1 MRKPRRNRGV
11 GMLAAVLI
19 GVGLV
24 PAAGPAA
31 LAKEPKII
39 TPPRDWT
46 KAPAIVQVDTA
57 HDVYALGDIHGD
69 YDRLVTLLVASK
81 VIAAAPSSPTAA
93 QWTAGNATLVC
104 TGDVIDKDDHAL
116 KVIPLLQTIKAAAPA
131 AGGQVIVTMG
141 NHEAEFLADPDG
153 KKEDKKAEDFL
164 AELAGVTP
172 QPITPDQVAAGTDP
186 LNLGQFF
193 LAMPIAAR
201 VNDWFFC
208 HAGNT
213 KNLSIPALTTALQ
226 AAIDADGY
234 AAPFVATCDSLL
246 EARMHPHPWWE
257 VPGNTPAQDQAAL
270 AGVVKALGVNH
281 LVFGHQPGKF
291 TFSDG
296 TTREKGTLTQKFG
309 GLVFMI
315 DVGMSSGIDDS
326 KGSLMRI
333 HKGGTVATVID
344 HNGKES
350 TIWTKP

>member
-1 MRKPRRNRGV
+1 MRKPKRNPGV
-11 GMLAAVLI
+11 GMLAAALI
-19 GVGLV
+19 GAGLI
-24 PAAGPAA
+24 PLGGPAV
-31 LAKEPKII
+31 LAKDPKIK

-46 KAPAIVQVDTA
+46 KAPAIVQVDTP

-81 VIAAAPSSPTAA
+81 LIAAAPSSPTGAH
-93 QWTAGNATLVC
+93 WTAGNAVLVC
-104 TGDVIDKDDHAL
+104 TGDVIDKDDHAFS
-116 KVIPLLQTIKAAAPA
+116 VISLLQTLQAAAPG

-141 NHEAEFLADPDG
+141 NHEAEFLADPDHDE
-153 KKEDKKAEDFL
+153 KDKDFL
-164 AELAGVTP
+164 KELNGVKP
-172 QPITPDQVAAGTDP
+172 RAITPDQVAAGTDP
-186 LNLGQFF
+186 LKLGRFL

-213 KNLSIPALTTALQ
+213 KNLSIPALSAALQ
-226 AAIDADGY
+226 AGIDADGY
-234 AAPFVATCDSLL
+234 GTTVVSTSDSLL

-257 VPGNTPAQDQAAL
+257 APGNTPAQDRAAL
-270 AGVVKALGVNH
+270 AGVVKSLGVNH

-296 TTREKGTLTQKFG
+296 TTREKGRLSQKFG

-315 DVGMSSGIDDS
+315 DVGMSSGIDES
-326 KGSLMRI
+326 RGSLLRI
-333 HKGGTVATVID
+333 PKKGTVGTVID
-344 HNGKES
+344 HSGKET